1 MAVPGL
7 TFDEALLTE
16 IAASFQLRASN
27 IDALTA
33 LVQRLSGDFDR
44 SKPQV
49 MNMATGAGKTY
60 VMAAFIEYMRRQGLR
75 NVMIV
80 TPGLVVQT
88 KTVAN
93 FTQGAPKFID
103 GSPVPPRV
111 VTPENYKSNPAEQT
125 AFTEQGASNVYVFNV
140 QQLIGPKDL
149 DGDTTSGSKAA
160 VARGVHKFSE
170 YAGVLYDELKNMDD
184 LVILADEHHLYS
196 AKAKA
201 FHAAIHDLEPA
212 TLVGLTASPGEK
224 DEIIFTYPL
233 YKAIADK
240 NVKQPVIV
248 YRKDGYDELG
258 EYQQLKDAKT
268 LLETKAGHYAV
279 KNQEEGTSPISPVML
294 VVCEDIAH
302 ATRIEETLVGPD
314 LFGDPYAVL
323 RVDSDSMNEEKAALL
338 DAIDTPDSPVRA
350 VVSVNKLKEGWDCRS
365 IAVMVTLRAMD
376 SDILTQQTLG
386 RGLRLPYGKYTEVEA
401 IDTLDIVAHES
412 FQRLLSSEK
421 VNKSFGFDKRR
432 HSEPV
437 PPQPVHPM
445 VVTPPIPDPT
455 PDLAP
460 APGSTPTD
468 PALVFPPAD
477 PQPVSP
483 DLDKGTD
490 TRPPLGLKELGGDGA
505 SPEDLYPEPTSLAV
519 VELVEKF
526 RDVSFLF
533 PRTTY
538 TAKNAAYPLEKLMQ
552 DEIIQVARQITDNP
566 HAVLERL
573 ALAGDEA
580 QGRVMA
586 KRLTQG
592 TIDAIALDEEAVKK
606 QLAGAILTH
615 RRVERSPKNMSQA
628 KNRIA
633 PLVYNNA
640 LATTWTVDTLHV
652 ASILLG
658 KAIDTS
664 VRQFLANLE
673 PDVTLMP
680 LTMPTRTRFELGVGK
695 TIEPRPGEFDKYIN
709 GQFYSG
715 WTRNLY
721 TAASFD
727 SNSAEHK
734 LACDLDVSPDVEWW
748 TRLYMA
754 DGASIDYQVGKTYYP
769 DFVVRD
775 REGRTWIVEG
785 KDAGGR
791 TNEEVKAKRD
801 AAELAL
807 NLMASNE
814 EMGALKVGYIIAY
827 EDTIKEAGSWS
838 RLITMSA
845 AAKSAN

>member
-16 IAASFQLRASN
+16 IAVSFQLRASN
-27 IDALTA
+27 IQALTA

-111 VTPENYKSNPAEQT
+111 VTPENYKSNPADQT

-140 QQLIGPKDL
+140 QQLIAPKDM
-149 DGDTTSGSKAA
+149 DGDTTSGGKTAQ
-160 VARGVHKFSE
+160 ARGIRKFSE

-212 TLVGLTASPGEK
+212 ALVGLTASPGEK

-268 LLETKAGHYAV
+268 LLETKAKHYAV

-323 RVDSDSMNEEKAALL
+323 RVDSDSMNEEKASLL

-365 IAVMVTLRAMD
+365 IAVLVTLRAMD

-421 VNKSFGFDKRR
+421 VNKSFGFEGRKN
-432 HSEPV
+432 SEPV
-437 PPQPVHPM
+437 PPQPVVPI
-445 VVTPPIPDPT
+445 VVTPPNLDPAPT
-455 PDLAP
+455 PDPGP
-460 APGSTPTD
+460 APGGTVTD
-468 PALVFPPAD
+468 PALVFPPTD
-477 PQPVSP
+477 LQPVP
-483 DLDKGTD
+483 PAPETD
-490 TRPPLGLKELGGDGA
+490 TRPQVGLKELYGGGA
-505 SPEDLYPEPTSLAV
+505 QPEDLYPEPTPLAV

-573 ALAGDEA
+573 ALTGDEA

-592 TIDAIALDEEAVKK
+592 IIDAIALDEETVKK

-615 RRVERSPKNMSQA
+615 RRVERSPQNMSQA

-658 KAIDTS
+658 KAIDAS

-673 PDVTLMP
+673 PDVTLIP

-814 EMGALKVGYIIAY
+814 DMGALKVGYIIAY

-838 RLITMSA
+838 RLISMSGA
-845 AAKSAN
+845 VKSAN